1 MIKFS
6 LSCDAAHAFE
16 AWFRNSADFD
26 TQSKR
31 GFVSCPQCGSSRVAK
46 TLMAPAVSTARG
58 KEKIAL
64 AMNAQKAEVM
74 AKMRE
79 MVREMKAGADDVGE
93 RFAEEARKIHFGE
106 TEERAI
112 YGKASGEEVEA
123 LIDDG
128 VPFMPLPDLPEER
141 N

>member
-1 MIKFS
+1 
-6 LSCDAAHAFE
+6 
-16 AWFRNSADFD
+16 
-26 TQSKR
+26 
-31 GFVSCPQCGSSRVAK
+31 
-46 TLMAPAVSTARG
+46 MAPAVSTSRG

-64 AMNAQKAEVM
+64 AMNAQKAEVV

-79 MVREMKAGADDVGE
+79 MVRELKAGADDVGE

-112 YGKASGEEVEA
+112 YGKATGEEVES
-123 LIDDG
+123 LVEDG
-128 VPFMPLPDLPEER
+128 VRIMPLPDLPDER